1 MRKTIILSQLVARKK
16 WCDVIYLLAPKK
28 HPVNGLG
35 SSEGWTHRWSWSS
48 DTWACSVTWCCF
60 HAAWGEV
67 QAMYLGIQSSL
78 NLKDEN
84 SSFSSHI
91 ASTNLYT
98 YSHQPKSCQ
107 QALAVHPL
115 NARGCARHG
124 DKDLNRLWPSR
135 SLQSNEE
142 KYMKINLTV
151 WIDTSSSRGS
161 CRGWSWEE
169 NRLSARDSWRVARV
183 KPPLWAAIVRLPVWL
198 TERCCRT
205 QVKDPGA
212 TGETHQCSD
221 GTQVGHSWSLSER
234 VSFSRRQV
242 LHGDK
247 SLSEPPGLSW
257 EENRVVFF
265 FFSFKYSWFT
275 MLHWFLLYSKVI

>member
-1 MRKTIILSQLVARKK
+1 MAWEAVKAEHTDGGAVQTCGPAQSHGAAL
-16 WCDVIYLLAPKK
+16 
-28 HPVNGLG
+28 
-35 SSEGWTHRWSWSS
+35 T
-48 DTWACSVTWCCF
+48 
-60 HAAWGEV
+60 AAWGEV
-67 QAMYLGIQSSL
+67 QAIYLGIQSSL

-98 YSHQPKSCQ
+98 CSYQPESCQ

-151 WIDTSSSRGS
+151 WIDMSSSRGS

-169 NRLSARDSWRVARV
+169 NRVSARDSWRVARV
-183 KPPLWAAIVRLPVWL
+183 KPPLWAAIVRLIPVWL

-205 QVKDPGA
+205 QAKDPGA
-212 TGETHQCSD
+212 TDETHLCSD
-221 GTQVGHSWSLSER
+221 GTQGGHSRSLGER
-234 VSFSRRQV
+234 ASFSHPQV

-247 SLSEPPGLSW
+247 SPSEPPGLSW
-257 EENRVVFF
+257 EENRVVLFF
-265 FFSFKYSWFT
+265 FHLSIVDLQCFIDFCCTAKWFSCTYIYTVFYIFALWFIIRY
-275 MLHWFLLYSKVI
+275 WI